1 MEGFLGAHSVIETV
15 DTPNQE
21 LHKKPN
27 GAHDSACCWTGKL
40 HVCLFSVS
48 VFLLFRLKYIC
59 L

>member
-1 MEGFLGAHSVIETV
+1 MTETV

-21 LHKKPN
+21 LHRKPN

-48 VFLLFRLKYIC
+48 VLFLRFCLKYI
-59 L
+59 LLIESLQD